1 MYVFMLDGPNDNRQ
15 CAGVHELNPL
25 HQAEVGGSP
34 TLRLIRF
41 IFRSTSADAAA
52 VIFPCF
58 LVRVLEPMPP
68 PGFINNRRSKGSSLG
83 FLKIKMRS
91 GISPTDASAIHM

>member
-1 MYVFMLDGPNDNRQ
+1 MYIFMLEGPYENRQ
-15 CAGVHELNPL
+15 CAGVHEFNPL

-58 LVRVLEPMPP
+58 LVRVLQPLY
-68 PGFINNRRSKGSSLG
+68 LG
-83 FLKIKMRS
+83 VEAEGYL
-91 GISPTDASAIHM
+91 G

>member
-52 VIFPCF
+52 VIFSLFPNRIF
-58 LVRVLEPMPP
+58 IVLCDTH
-68 PGFINNRRSKGSSLG
+68 L
-83 FLKIKMRS
+83 
-91 GISPTDASAIHM
+91 